1 MLAGKFIQILTQFVG
16 CASQRLEL
24 FIQGV
29 RVVLA
34 IITITVLVVTFAR
47 ICLLNRAERGV
58 QGVHLVGESLGIL
71 RQRGGRV
78 LQVGFLDN
86 LVPSTCLVVQALVHS
101 LPVTF
106 GCLELV
112 GSKSMR
118 CRDYG
123 GAALV
128 SVVPVLVIVRGV
140 LVLTVLIVL
149 AVLAILSRVVL
160 RGYLRTAL
168 AILIVLTILV
178 VIGGVLVIILM
189 TLVLVVLVTVVPVLV
204 IVRGVLIALVLVILI
219 ALRSSRGLT
228 ARRRSQV
235 GAQTVYFLLRE
246 LAAVFYRELAEFV
259 SDIFVLL
266 VYRVRVSAHVVAR
279 RHGLTVQAVERLGEL
294 IRGFLELIY
303 RPAARLERF
312 RDVTVLLVVSNGFLT
327 FIALQV
333 LRQVVYLAAQGTVV
347 LVGTLEVLRLQ
358 LVHKLLT
365 ISDEANQACL

>member
-1 MLAGKFIQILTQFVG
+1 
-16 CASQRLEL
+16 
-24 FIQGV
+24 
-29 RVVLA
+29 
-34 IITITVLVVTFAR
+34 
-47 ICLLNRAERGV
+47 
-58 QGVHLVGESLGIL
+58 
-71 RQRGGRV
+71 
-78 LQVGFLDN
+78 
-86 LVPSTCLVVQALVHS
+86 
-101 LPVTF
+101 
-106 GCLELV
+106 
-112 GSKSMR
+112 
-118 CRDYG
+118 
-123 GAALV
+123 
-128 SVVPVLVIVRGV
+128 
-140 LVLTVLIVL
+140 
-149 AVLAILSRVVL
+149 
-160 RGYLRTAL
+160 
-168 AILIVLTILV
+168 
-178 VIGGVLVIILM
+178 M

-219 ALRSSRGLT
+219 ALRGSRGLT

-235 GAQTVYFLLRE
+235 GAQAVYFLLRE

-279 RHGLTVQAVERLGEL
+279 RHGLAVQAVERLGEL

-347 LVGTLEVLRLQ
+347 LVGTLEVLGLQ

>member
-1 MLAGKFIQILTQFVG
+1 MLAGKFIQVLTQFVG

-47 ICLLNRAERGV
+47 IRLLNRAERGV
-58 QGVHLVGESLGIL
+58 QGVHLVGESLGVL

-86 LVPSTCLVVQALVHS
+86 LVPSACLVVQALVHS

-106 GCLELV
+106 GRLELV

-128 SVVPVLVIVRGV
+128 SVVPVLLIVRGV

-149 AVLAILSRVVL
+149 TVLSRVVL

-168 AILIVLTILV
+168 TILIVLTILV
-178 VIGGVLVIILM
+178 VIGSVLVIILI

-219 ALRSSRGLT
+219 ALRGSRGLT

-246 LAAVFYRELAEFV
+246 LAAVFYRKLAEFV

-266 VYRVRVSAHVVAR
+266 VYRV
-279 RHGLTVQAVERLGEL
+279 
-294 IRGFLELIY
+294 
-303 RPAARLERF
+303 
-312 RDVTVLLVVSNGFLT
+312 
-327 FIALQV
+327 
-333 LRQVVYLAAQGTVV
+333 
-347 LVGTLEVLRLQ
+347 
-358 LVHKLLT
+358 
-365 ISDEANQACL
+365 